1 MPRVCALTDQDP
13 ISASAYSHSADA
25 LNSWLWAIAT
35 ERERISGEPAIENFK
50 KWHEEMTG
58 K

>member
-1 MPRVCALTDQDP
+1 MSGVCALTDPDP
-13 ISASAYSHSADA
+13 IETSAYSPSADA
-25 LNSWLWAIAT
+25 LNSWLWAISV

>member
-1 MPRVCALTDQDP
+1 MPRVRALTDPDT
-13 ISASAYSHSADA
+13 ICTSAYSPSAGT
-25 LNSWLWAIAT
+25 LSSWWWEKST